1 MACELWLLVF
11 TLFGVHWVMPQ
22 PQDVMDLFAFWKG
35 GLIIMKRLDLKGRG
49 YLSFL
54 FEYLLPIL
62 KKIKIHNICL
72 FGKY

>member
-35 GLIIMKRLDLKGRG
+35 GLI
-49 YLSFL
+49 SQH
-54 FEYLLPIL
+54 LLVWEIL
-62 KKIKIHNICL
+62 EVM
-72 FGKY
+72 